1 MPRLRFWKRWR
12 GFTLIE
18 LLVVIAIIAILIG
31 LLLPAVQKV
40 REAANRSQ
48 CQNNLKQMTLALLNC
63 GDTHQGTLPGACS
76 KYPNSF
82 PSANNSY
89 GPAVFQILPYMEQQ
103 QIYNSTY
110 QANGGPTRQNGS
122 FPDYEPYW
130 NYFGGF
136 TIKIKTFYCPSD
148 PTTSISDSKN
158 TTSGSLS
165 YGTNQQALPLEW
177 HGYSKYPASFQDG
190 TYKISKV
197 PVGPAKITVD
207 TSSLRP
213 VPQKSLPG
221 PYANAPKEAL
231 PKDLQGD
238 PEHYVPIPDH
248 YADPDKSGLTLDV
261 KSGKN
266 NHDIDLK

>member
-1 MPRLRFWKRWR
+1 MSAQTQLRRLWA
-12 GFTLIE
+12 G
-18 LLVVIAIIAILIG
+18 LLFLPLG
-31 LLLPAVQKV
+31 LLLSGCGSSSLATVSGKV
-40 REAANRSQ
+40 SYKGQPLKGGVVSIFPEKGGGAQRASIEA
-48 CQNNLKQMTLALLNC
+48 
-63 GDTHQGTLPGACS
+63 
-76 KYPNSF
+76 
-82 PSANNSY
+82 
-89 GPAVFQILPYMEQQ
+89 
-103 QIYNSTY
+103 
-110 QANGGPTRQNGS
+110 
-122 FPDYEPYW
+122 
-130 NYFGGF
+130 
-136 TIKIKTFYCPSD
+136 
-148 PTTSISDSKN
+148 
-158 TTSGSLS
+158 
-165 YGTNQQALPLEW
+165 
-177 HGYSKYPASFQDG
+177 DG